1 MINLPTT
8 LTPVPRCP
16 GYFWDATRDKLF
28 SIKTGGEL
36 RELALMTVHPAA
48 LRYKMRGSHWSVGAK
63 YYRVSVNGRPRYL
76 MRSKL
81 RSLPMVDYDIPVVER
96 P

>member
-1 MINLPTT
+1 MIELPST
-8 LTPVPRCP
+8 LTPVPKCP
-16 GYFWDATRDKLF
+16 GYFWDTAKDKLF

-36 RELALMTVHPAA
+36 RELQLMTVHPAA
-48 LRYKMRGSHWSVGAK
+48 MRYHRPHSHWEVGSK

-76 MRSKL
+76 MRSQL
-81 RSLPMVDYDIPVVER
+81 RKLPMVDYSIPVVER